1 MNCRKGKTTSVDY
14 LHLLREWRSC
24 PSRIRVGTWTRRSR
38 APDSRP
44 NSWGNRSPWLHLW
57 SAAWLCP
64 VNGKNICYSLLFVA
78 NSVKRFRHL
87 DECMRSALVPFQG
100 FPWISE
106 LPFPGRNNR
115 KVCGPS
121 TRRSKRKLILDIAL
135 RGRYKRCR
143 PFSSFCDRKPKRISP
158 EYIDLLAP
166 TTFSSAPFRL
176 PAIFTILFNMK
187 SKRKGNKRRIWS
199 LQCN

>member
-1 MNCRKGKTTSVDY
+1 MANDEAALLKFARVHGLDDLAHLTRVQILEEIVLHDCIFDQLLGSVQST
-14 LHLLREWRSC
+14 E
-24 PSRIRVGTWTRRSR
+24 
-38 APDSRP
+38 
-44 NSWGNRSPWLHLW
+44 
-57 SAAWLCP
+57 
-64 VNGKNICYSLLFVA
+64 KNICYSLLFVT